1 VIRVVNETKEA
12 VRPATPSD
20 VPQIVDLIN
29 RAFAVERFFKSG
41 DRTDSEQIQQMM
53 EQGTFL
59 LLENNGDLVA
69 CVFIRVTGDRGY
81 IGTLSVDPTHQRSGL
96 GARMMREAEEYCRSA
111 GCKAV
116 DIRIVNLRTELPAI
130 YRKFGFVETGTQSAE
145 IIKSA
150 TRPVHFITMS
160 KPLENGRT
168 TTDDYRTGKTS

>member
-1 VIRVVNETKEA
+1 VNETKEA
-12 VRPATPSD
+12 IRPATPSD
-20 VPQIVDLIN
+20 VPQIVALIN

-41 DRTDSEQIQQMM
+41 DRTDSEQVRQMM

-59 LLENNGDLVA
+59 LLENKGDLVA
-69 CVFIRVTGDRGY
+69 CVFIKVTGDRGY

-111 GCKAV
+111 GCKVV